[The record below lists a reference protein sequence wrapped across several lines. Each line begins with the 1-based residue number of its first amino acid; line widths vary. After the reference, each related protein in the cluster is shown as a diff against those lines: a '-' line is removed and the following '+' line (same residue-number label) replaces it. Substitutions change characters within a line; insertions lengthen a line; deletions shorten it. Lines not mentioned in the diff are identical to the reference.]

1 MIHVSFLE
9 TFTRLSLS
17 GKGVNRFSFD
27 FIDLNNISH
36 HESGCVNKREIE
48 YIDRACIFAQYLF
61 ALIGRYVKQRET
73 VSSPISIELSRV
85 LIVFF
90 FLLFFF
96 FFFFRER
103 LYLMDTIEH
112 ASRRRAPF
120 SIENGTNF
128 LLDAFNGQNAF
139 RTLRFIRTFSSLFFV
154 FFFHTPT
161 FHGFG
166 YIHARIPVIPPR
178 LFQIFSFTLT
188 RLNTRSTRKR

>member
-17 GKGVNRFSFD
+17 GKGVNSFSFD
-27 FIDLNNISH
+27 FIDLNNISPVTH

-96 FFFFRER
+96 FFFFPR
-103 LYLMDTIEH
+103 TIIPDGYD
-112 ASRRRAPF
+112 RA
-120 SIENGTNF
+120 
-128 LLDAFNGQNAF
+128 
-139 RTLRFIRTFSSLFFV
+139 RFTAPCP
-154 FFFHTPT
+154 FFHRKWNE
-161 FHGFG
+161 FS
-166 YIHARIPVIPPR
+166 PR
-178 LFQIFSFTLT
+178 CF
-188 RLNTRSTRKR
+188 